1 MAVPGDPGRAGAINR
16 QVIRT
21 IVYMLDITA
30 AFSLKLWT
38 EAVGSVR
45 LLLSEMNTFSS
56 QIEPAPNY
64 FFWTGIQKRPELR
77 IELNN
82 LHNFT
87 TNQTLSETN

>member
-1 MAVPGDPGRAGAINR
+1 MAVPGDQVRTGRAGAINR

-21 IVYMLDITA
+21 IVYMLDIITG
-30 AFSLKLWT
+30 FSLKLRT
-38 EAVGSVR
+38 K
-45 LLLSEMNTFSS
+45 EMNTFSS
-56 QIEPAPNY
+56 QIEVAPNY